1 MKGNFCGINNF
12 KPGQRTRDALA
23 EVDRIT
29 RSANILTYLLSA
41 VPLFQFFVGRSSYLG
56 SSVFSSSYNIST
68 YDWSKLANALSS
80 VDKVKREQL
89 EILAWNMKE
98 QTSSEESKF
107 WECVYN
113 AL

>member
-12 KPGQRTRDALA
+12 KPGQKTREVLA

-41 VPLFQFFVGRSSYLG
+41 VPLFQFFAGRSSYLG

-68 YDWSKLANALSS
+68 YDWGKLANALSS
-80 VDKVKREQL
+80 VDKIKRSQL
-89 EILAWNMKE
+89 EKLA
-98 QTSSEESKF
+98 SEMMVRTYGDESKF
-107 WECVYN
+107 WKCVYN

>member
-12 KPGQRTRDALA
+12 KPGQKTREALA

-29 RSANILTYLLSA
+29 RSANILTHLLSA
-41 VPLFQFFVGRSSYLG
+41 VPLFQFFAGRSSYLG

-68 YDWSKLANALSS
+68 YDWDQLASALSS
-80 VDKVKREQL
+80 IDKIKRKQL
-89 EILAWNMKE
+89 ISLAWNMKE
-98 QTSSEESKF
+98 QTSSDESKF
-107 WECVYN
+107 WKCVYN

>member
-41 VPLFQFFVGRSSYLG
+41 VPLFQFFAGRSSYLG

-68 YDWSKLANALSS
+68 YDWDQLANALSS
-80 VDKVKREQL
+80 VDKIKRAQL
-89 EILAWNMKE
+89 EKLA
-98 QTSSEESKF
+98 SEMMVRTYGDESKF